1 MRRGKRTALV
11 STTAAVVVAAAI
23 SGAGQSAGANRLD
36 GKLRTNQVQVL
47 ATHNSYH
54 IQQDAPIQSL
64 GSWSFIMAR
73 PGLSDDAAYRV
84 AKALHQAEAGIA
96 QRLAQGKET
105 TAANTAAAAPRAE
118 LIHPGVRRYLGEL
131 GLLTR

>member
-1 MRRGKRTALV
+1 MERGDPATAEDHAQRSLALLERGGDQARL
-11 STTAAVVVAAAI
+11 SIAL
-23 SGAGQSAGANRLD
+23 SA
-36 GKLRTNQVQVL
+36 
-47 ATHNSYH
+47 
-54 IQQDAPIQSL
+54 L
-64 GSWSFIMAR
+64 G
-73 PGLSDDAAYRV
+73 RV
-84 AKALHQAEAGIA
+84 AVHRGALHQAEAGIA